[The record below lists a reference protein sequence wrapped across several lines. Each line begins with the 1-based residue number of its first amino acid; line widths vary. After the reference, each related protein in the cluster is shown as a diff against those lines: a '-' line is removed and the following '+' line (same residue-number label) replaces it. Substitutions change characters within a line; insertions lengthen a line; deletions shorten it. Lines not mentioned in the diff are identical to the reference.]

1 MAKVFSIDSHT
12 LSYGGF
18 ILRELGNGSLTI
30 SKTVSGS
37 GFDPAKT
44 FEIVVTFSVPVTY
57 NGTTSTTH
65 TLNLAHGQSVTIS
78 NIPEFTTYNVTETAL
93 TPSEVEA
100 GYSIIGITGGSGTV
114 IEGEYS
120 ATASNQFR
128 NKATLT
134 ISKSITGSGFDP
146 TKTFEIVVTFGS
158 AILYSVNGTTISTAS
173 STYTANL
180 ADGQSVVLGNIPD
193 GTTYSIEE
201 SPLSPSDQN
210 AGYHY
215 SGITNP
221 SGTAVWD
228 GVYSSVVSNRYH
240 PAGGSLKIRFED
252 GSYDPTS
259 GTWKNGSSWSRVSTS
274 PNIWQYARASS
285 DWTGEFRWNRW
296 VGSPVFHVI
305 EADLDGVTDMT
316 LMFQGTNLKTTVLFN
331 VSQSIYT
338 ASMFSGTK
346 LVTPPLFD
354 TAFVYNCDSMFTQCT
369 GISSQYINSLFEVQ
383 KVKDAVSNN
392 NAPHVSTASNMFK
405 GCTGVSG
412 IPTYF
417 GGTQAYNTLGQD
429 SIYIG
434 QTFTV
439 KCGDELVIN
448 LYNASLENSVTLEY
462 VSGDDMFWNLT
473 APSKTILIRNTQAEY
488 PNHYMQALWRW
499 GKQGTYVVT
508 AMTGSMLGNYTA
520 TRKRYPIVNY

>member
-18 ILRELGNGSLTI
+18 LLRELNNGSLTI

-44 FEIVVTFSVPVTY
+44 FELVVTFSAPVTY

-65 TLNLAHGQSVTIS
+65 TLHLAHGQSVTIS
-78 NIPEFTTYNVTETAL
+78 NIPELTTYNVTETAL

-114 IEGEYS
+114 IEGAYS
-120 ATASNQFR
+120 ATASNQFHH
-128 NKATLT
+128 KATLT
-134 ISKSITGSGFDP
+134 IAKSITGSGFDP

-193 GTTYSIEE
+193 GTTYSIQE
-201 SPLSPSDQN
+201 SPISTSDQN

-228 GVYSSVVSNRYH
+228 GVYSSVVSNTYH
-240 PAGGSLKIRFED
+240 TAGGSLKIRFED
-252 GSYDPTS
+252 NSYDPTS
-259 GTWKNGSSWSRVSTS
+259 GTWKSGASWSRVSTS
-274 PNIWQYARASS
+274 PNVWRYERSNS
-285 DWTGEFRWNRW
+285 DWTGDLRWNRW
-296 VGSPVFHVI
+296 SGSPIFHVI

-316 LMFQGTNLKTTVLFN
+316 YLFQGTNIKTTVLFGI
-331 VSQSIYT
+331 SQCTST
-338 ASMFSGTK
+338 ASMFGGCTK
-346 LVTPPLFD
+346 LITPPAFD
-354 TAFVYNCDSMFTQCT
+354 ATFVRNCESMFHDCT
-369 GISSQYINSLFEVQ
+369 GITQQYINSLYETN
-383 KVKDAVSNN
+383 KLRDALYNTES
-392 NAPHVSTASNMFK
+392 PYASSAQYMF
-405 GCTGVSG
+405 GNCNGVSG

-417 GGTQAYNTLGQD
+417 GGTQDYTTLESGI
-429 SIYIG
+429 SLFVG
-434 QTFTV
+434 KTFTF
-439 KCGDELVIN
+439 KCRDSVIIS
-448 LYNASLENSVTLEY
+448 LRTASLSNSVTLEY
-462 VSGDDMFWNLT
+462 VSGDDMFWNIDT
-473 APSKTILIRNTQAEY
+473 PRRTILVKNTDSAYTTHEV
-488 PNHYMQALWRW
+488 QALWRW
-499 GKQGTYVVT
+499 GKQGTYVIT
-508 AMTGSMLGNYTA
+508 EITGDGNYTA
-520 TRKRYPIVNY
+520 TRRRYPAVNY